1 MIKTTTIK
9 ADTAKELIDLY
20 SNLKDIASTWCKNH
34 PNYEFEIK
42 TNHKEL
48 SVELRIEK
56 LS

>member
-1 MIKTTTIK
+1 MVKTTTIK

-20 SNLKDIASTWCKNH
+20 SNLKDIVSEWCKNH